1 MSTEWRIAPD
11 WPDREAAARSW
22 GVSPLIAQLLYNRDI
37 TDTAQAKSFLQPKL
51 TDLHEP
57 HTLPGSEAAAE
68 RIARAVRDGEKIVI
82 YGDYDVDG
90 ITASA
95 ILWHVLRLADAD
107 VDLYVPHRLEEGYG
121 LNTGALDK
129 IYEDGGRLL
138 ISVDCGITACDA
150 ARHAREIGLEMI
162 ITDHHVP
169 HSELPDCCAIVH
181 PTALGDSPN
190 PHLCGAGVAFKLA
203 WVVAQKLSKASK
215 VSPEFREFLL
225 SATGLAALGTIA
237 DVVPLTGENRVI
249 AHFGLAS
256 LPHSQNPGIQA
267 LIDSAGLTGETI
279 DSYAVGFKLGP
290 RINAA
295 GRMGHA
301 RLAVELLTRAG
312 TDRAREIALYLE
324 EQNRAR
330 RTLERKITKQAKEM
344 VIAAEMHRDHCRA
357 ITLAHED
364 WHAGVIGIVASRLVD
379 EFHRPVVMISLNN
392 GVGQGSARSVRHF
405 ELDVALQQ
413 CGEHLLSYGGHRMAA
428 GLKIES
434 GKIDAFREAF
444 AACANNRLTAQDLQ
458 PALRVDA
465 AVSLADLTDPTVR
478 AILRLGPFGAGNP
491 KPRLAS
497 KWLDLEGEP
506 RCVGKTQ
513 DHLQF
518 ALRDG
523 KVVRKAIGFGLGKRL
538 QELRDH
544 RRCRVAFQPIIN
556 SYRGSDTVELQVAD
570 IQFPG

>member
-1 MSTEWRIAPD
+1 MITEDEKMSTEWRIAPD
-11 WPDREAAARSW
+11 WPEREEAARTW

-37 TDTAQAKSFLQPKL
+37 TDAAQARSFLQPKL

-57 HTLPGSEAAAE
+57 DTLPGSEAAAE
-68 RIARAVRDGEKIVI
+68 RIARAVRDREKIVI

-95 ILWHVLRLADAD
+95 ILWHMLRLADAD

-121 LNTGALDK
+121 LNTGALEK
-129 IYEDGGRLL
+129 IHEEGARLL
-138 ISVDCGITACDA
+138 ISVDCGITACEA
-150 ARHAREIGLEMI
+150 ARHAREIGLDMI
-162 ITDHHVP
+162 ITDHHVQ
-169 HSELPDCCAIVH
+169 HGELPECCAIVH

-215 VSPEFREFLL
+215 VNPEFREFLL

-237 DVVPLTGENRVI
+237 DVVPLTGE
-249 AHFGLAS
+249 S
-256 LPHSQNPGIQA
+256 
-267 LIDSAGLTGETI
+267 I
-279 DSYAVGFKLGP
+279 DSYAVGFKLAP
-290 RINAA
+290 RLNAA

-312 TDRAREIALYLE
+312 ADRAREIALYLE

-330 RTLERKITKQAKEM
+330 RTLERRITKQAKEM

-379 EFHRPVVMISLNN
+379 EFHRPVVMISLDN
-392 GVGQGSARSVRHF
+392 GVGQGSARSIRHF
-405 ELDVALQQ
+405 ELDLALEQ
-413 CGEHLLSYGGHRMAA
+413 CGAHLLSYGGHRMAA

-434 GKIDAFREAF
+434 GKVDAFREAF
-444 AACANNRLTAQDLQ
+444 AACANNRLTAKDLQ

-465 AVSLADLTDPTVR
+465 EVALADLTDPTVR

-497 KWLDLEGEP
+497 KWLDVEGEP
-506 RCVGKTQ
+506 RRVGKTQ

-523 KVVRKAIGFGLGKRL
+523 KVMRKAIGFGLGKHL
-538 QELRDH
+538 QDLRDH

-556 SYRGSDTVELQVAD
+556 SYRGSTSVELQVAD